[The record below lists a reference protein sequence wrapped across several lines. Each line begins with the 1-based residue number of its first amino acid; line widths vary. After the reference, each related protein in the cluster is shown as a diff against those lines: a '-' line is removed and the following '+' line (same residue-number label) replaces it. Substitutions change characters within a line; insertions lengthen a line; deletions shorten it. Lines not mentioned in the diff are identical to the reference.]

1 MLSQKHV
8 WGACIMGVV
17 LVCAATG
24 CSNNNK
30 VRAERDALLYQN
42 RDLEAQLKAE
52 QDRANDAAR
61 RAQTAEAAALAAQ
74 QNHTPAPAAAPGNGT
89 GASVPA
95 GEGVSIGTNKQGE
108 TQLEISTEVLFDSG
122 KSRLKPTARKALD
135 RAVAI
140 IKKEYAGRLLRIEGH
155 TDPAPIRKSNWVDNF
170 DLGAARA
177 NEVRRYLQSKGIPE
191 KQMYIA
197 SWAANDPKDPKN
209 YAKNRRVDIVVVN
222 KR

>member
-8 WGACIMGVV
+8 WGVCLIGAMV
-17 LVCAATG
+17 LSLGTG
-24 CSNNNK
+24 CSNNK
-30 VRAERDALLYQN
+30 VRAERDALLQQN

-52 QDRANDAAR
+52 QDRAAEAAR
-61 RAQTAEAAALAAQ
+61 RAQFAESAAMSS
-74 QNHTPAPAAAPGNGT
+74 QNHTPAVVPGAPVNGN
-89 GASVPA
+89 GASVNA
-95 GEGVSIGTNKQGE
+95 GEGVTIGTNKQGE
-108 TQLEISTEVLFDSG
+108 TQLEIATEVLFDSG
-122 KSRLKPTARKALD
+122 KARLKPGARKALD
-135 RAVAI
+135 RAADI
-140 IKKEYAGRLLRIEGH
+140 IKKQYAGRLLRIEGH
-155 TDPAPIRKSNWVDNF
+155 TDPNPIRRSNWEDNF

-177 NEVRRYLQSKGIPE
+177 NEVRRYLQSKGIPQ

>member
-1 MLSQKHV
+1 MLSPKHV
-8 WGACIMGVV
+8 WGACLIGAI
-17 LVCAATG
+17 LLGAGTG
-24 CSNNNK
+24 CSNNK

-52 QDRANDAAR
+52 QARADEAAR
-61 RAQTAEAAALAAQ
+61 RAQSAEAAAMAAQ
-74 QNHTPAPAAAPGNGT
+74 NRPAAAPGVAAAPGT
-89 GASVPA
+89 SIPA

-108 TQLEISTEVLFDSG
+108 TQLEIATEVLFDSG
-122 KSRLKPTARKALD
+122 KARLKPGARKALD
-135 RAVAI
+135 RAAEI
-140 IKKEYAGRLLRIEGH
+140 IKKQYAGRLLRIEGH
-155 TDPAPIRKSNWVDNF
+155 TDPNPIRHSNWEDNF

-177 NEVRRYLQSKGIPE
+177 NEVRRYLQSKGIPQ
-191 KQMYIA
+191 KNVYIA